1 MSDLSL
7 KKEFFSDG
15 NDSVIIT
22 HDLADLPGGC
32 TLDCS
37 GLPEGTEVVP
47 AGSVIALSQNGKYV
61 PIPIVDGELGSAE
74 GNFPVG
80 ILKRSVPVSDPR
92 AAVLTMGQVNYKALP
107 YVISPEDMQGLLS
120 ALNINFINYGN

>member
-37 GLPEGTEVVP
+37 FLPEGTEVVP
-47 AGSVIALSQNGKYV
+47 AGSVIVQTPDGKYV
-61 PIPIVDGELGSAE
+61 PIPIVDGELGE
-74 GNFPVG
+74 PDGIPVG

-107 YVISPEDMQGLLS
+107 YVIPSEFKEQLLS
-120 ALNINFINYGN
+120 LFKINFINLV

>member
-47 AGSVIALSQNGKYV
+47 AGSVIALSPNGKYV
-61 PIPIVDGELGSAE
+61 PVPIVDGELDESDGI
-74 GNFPVG
+74 PVG

-107 YVISPEDMQGLLS
+107 YVIGEQAMQALS
-120 ALNINFINYGN
+120 SMCKINFINYGN